1 MSSLDRDTLTEIAEK
16 ALTRPSDAM
25 FWDDRLFTTH
35 GAMFHWADNGDDILE
50 ESNYLSALA
59 LIQGAAGDFADDHVI
74 DGSARHFAFGSLR
87 TIYVQVYEGDVMRC
101 RECDEIAAWAVS
113 RKKHGRRRFLCDSHK
128 DCWEWESER
137 YGLPALAPIKYRPK
151 FTAAFTEAAELAY
164 GLLDYPI
171 IDESDYSEREY
182 ERFQSNLNEALEYVQ
197 RDFEDDSEQESAA
210 ISERAY
216 EGGLGE
222 LLGELPDACVDTDKV
237 AAIYRE
243 ARDAYFTELG
253 NAHLNAPIAGQLAL
267 V

>member
-1 MSSLDRDTLTEIAEK
+1 MSSLDRDALTEIAEK
-16 ALTRPSDAM
+16 ALKRPSDAM

-35 GAMFHWADNGDDILE
+35 GAMFHWADNGDDILA

-87 TIYVQVYEGDVMRC
+87 TIYVQVYETCEEECECEPTFQHEEHCDHDEDSWYCQNFCEV
-101 RECDEIAAWAVS
+101 ECDGEQ
-113 RKKHGRRRFLCDSHK
+113 C
-128 DCWEWESER
+128 
-137 YGLPALAPIKYRPK
+137 LPEKPE
-151 FTAAFTEAAELAY
+151 FTAAFKEAAELAY
-164 GLLDYPI
+164 GLVDYSI

-182 ERFQSNLNEALEYVQ
+182 ERFQTNLNEALEYVQ
-197 RDFEDDSEQESAA
+197 RDFEDDSEEQSAA

-222 LLGELPDACVDTDKV
+222 LLGELPEACVDTDKV
-237 AAIYRE
+237 AVIYRE
-243 ARDAYFTELG
+243 ARDAYFAELG
-253 NAHLNAPIAGQLAL
+253 NAHLNAPITGQLAL